1 MIYNNYNPPPLVA
14 NKHLIL
20 RYASLHNIIVAKQK
34 RLVVQKKTEINT
46 YY

>member
-20 RYASLHNIIVAKQK
+20 RYALHNIIVAKQK